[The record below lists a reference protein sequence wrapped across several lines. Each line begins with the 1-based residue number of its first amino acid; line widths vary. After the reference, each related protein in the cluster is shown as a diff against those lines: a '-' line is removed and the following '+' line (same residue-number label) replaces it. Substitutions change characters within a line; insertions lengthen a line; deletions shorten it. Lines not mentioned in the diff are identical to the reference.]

1 MWARDRGWTPAG
13 RAAFGQVDILVNVA
27 GVSSHGS
34 AETVT
39 EAEAAKDGLNEK
51 ELLAAINN
59 KLKANARAKSMTEA
73 LKNAGYEKPE
83 ADNPQVILK
92 SMIKNLVLAK
102 KSPAEAQELAETLL
116 GYKLES

>member
-1 MWARDRGWTPAG
+1 MKTETYKGTIEN
-13 RAAFGQVDILVNVA
+13 AFGSPLPSPVSFSGSFEAYESVA
-27 GVSSHGS
+27 
-34 AETVT
+34 

-92 SMIKNLVLAK
+92 AMIKNLILAK
-102 KSPAEAQELAETLL
+102 KSPAEAQSLAETLL
-116 GYKLES
+116 GYTLETV